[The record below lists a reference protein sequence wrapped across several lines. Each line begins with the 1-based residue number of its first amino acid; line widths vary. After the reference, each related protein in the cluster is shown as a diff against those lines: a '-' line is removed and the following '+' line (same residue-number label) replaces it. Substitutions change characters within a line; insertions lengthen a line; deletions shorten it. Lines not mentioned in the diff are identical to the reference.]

1 VQVEGWLALPQTVQS
16 LPAQTGTGVIVL
28 ASVLFLLLPWE
39 RWPGWTLISIA
50 LIDILGVALLRL
62 AYFSDLPSVGVL
74 TLFPVVWLSY
84 AFRRWAIS
92 LALLGALFIT
102 LLPSFVSGSYPSTP
116 LGYASILTLPVLV
129 SGLAI
134 AVGEA
139 GRQLAGAQTKVR
151 RANAQLRES
160 LRHARDSDALNRAM
174 FAAVNVAMAFY
185 DTNGKLVF
193 ANDGA
198 YEAAA
203 AAGFSLESEP
213 HAGVEVRAVSTGKT
227 IPFDDQIIPRA
238 LRGDLDA
245 HEREWIGPVGSQIA
259 IVASS
264 QRISR
269 ADGTPWGTLIVAY
282 DVTALERSLQVKEEF
297 IATVSHELRTPLT
310 SVIGYLELLSEEI
323 DMDNDSINETMK
335 TITRN
340 TTKLHDR
347 IKQLLETAE
356 ERRTMNLRST
366 DLTDIAGRALDSV
379 AESARSAGITLERR
393 LLADEW
399 ASVDAPKIEQVI
411 ENLLSNAVKFTPRDG
426 TITLELSSD
435 ERSVTITISDTGIGM
450 TPDDT
455 AQAFETFWRA
465 ETSRKK
471 AIPGLGIGL
480 SLVRRIVEAHH
491 GSITVAST
499 PGDGTTFTIVLPRTQ

>member
-1 VQVEGWLALPQTVQS
+1 
-16 LPAQTGTGVIVL
+16 
-28 ASVLFLLLPWE
+28 
-39 RWPGWTLISIA
+39 
-50 LIDILGVALLRL
+50 
-62 AYFSDLPSVGVL
+62 
-74 TLFPVVWLSY
+74 
-84 AFRRWAIS
+84 
-92 LALLGALFIT
+92 
-102 LLPSFVSGSYPSTP
+102 
-116 LGYASILTLPVLV
+116 
-129 SGLAI
+129 
-134 AVGEA
+134 
-139 GRQLAGAQTKVR
+139 
-151 RANAQLRES
+151 
-160 LRHARDSDALNRAM
+160 
-174 FAAVNVAMAFY
+174 
-185 DTNGKLVF
+185 
-193 ANDGA
+193 
-198 YEAAA
+198 
-203 AAGFSLESEP
+203 
-213 HAGVEVRAVSTGKT
+213 
-227 IPFDDQIIPRA
+227 
-238 LRGDLDA
+238 
-245 HEREWIGPVGSQIA
+245 
-259 IVASS
+259 
-264 QRISR
+264 
-269 ADGTPWGTLIVAY
+269 
-282 DVTALERSLQVKEEF
+282 
-297 IATVSHELRTPLT
+297 
-310 SVIGYLELLSEEI
+310 
-323 DMDNDSINETMK
+323 MDNDSINETMK